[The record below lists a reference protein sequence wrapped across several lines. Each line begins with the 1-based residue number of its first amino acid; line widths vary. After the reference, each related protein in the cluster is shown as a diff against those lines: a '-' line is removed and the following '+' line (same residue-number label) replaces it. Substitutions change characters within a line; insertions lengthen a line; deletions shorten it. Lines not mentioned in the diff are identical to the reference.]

1 MKKINFYVLEIAF
14 LCFLAGCSSASPN
27 AEKKNT
33 VSYLNS
39 IRNQAVN
46 AESGSLTINTEWNIG
61 GEIETV
67 GRQIDFSHRGSKLHY
82 KEAIYDSFA
91 DPSVK
96 PYQTAETSED
106 GTFLIVSSGGDN
118 FTVEVPLEKAP
129 SLEQFFEGVWDTL
142 NSSEI
147 ERIETA
153 EQGDI
158 TSYTIVYSSDYCSSK
173 GNDTEI
179 GSSVLQSKILEL
191 ELMADETVKA
201 VKLNTAGYVSGLN
214 ASETPVSQKT
224 ELYLD

>member
-14 LCFLAGCSSASPN
+14 LCFLAGCSSASLD
-27 AEKKNT
+27 AEKQNT
-33 VSYLNS
+33 VNYLNS
-39 IRNQAVN
+39 IRTQTVN
-46 AESGSLTINTEWNIG
+46 AESGSFIINTEWNIG

-106 GTFLIVSSGGDN
+106 GTSLIVSSGGDN
-118 FTVEVPLEKAP
+118 FTVEVPLDKAP
-129 SLEQFFEGVWDTL
+129 SLDQFFEGVWDTL
-142 NSSEI
+142 HSSEI
-147 ERIETA
+147 ECIETA
-153 EQGDI
+153 KQGNI

-173 GNDTEI
+173 GNDTDI

-191 ELMADETVKA
+191 ELMPDESIKA
-201 VKLNTAGYVSGLN
+201 VKLNTAGYVSGLD

-224 ELYLD
+224 ELYFD

>member
-33 VSYLNS
+33 VNYLNS

-91 DPSVK
+91 DRSAK

-106 GTFLIVSSGGDN
+106 GTYLIVSSEGDN

-158 TSYTIVYSSDYCSSK
+158 TSYTIVYSSDYCSGK

>member
-82 KEAIYDSFA
+82 KEAIYDSSA

-153 EQGDI
+153 EQGYI

>member
-1 MKKINFYVLEIAF
+1 MRKINFYVLGIAV
-14 LCFLAGCSSASPN
+14 LCFLAGCSSDSPD

-39 IRNQAVN
+39 IRTQAVK

-82 KEAIYDSFA
+82 KEAIYDSSA
-91 DPSVK
+91 DHSAK

-106 GTFLIVSSGGDN
+106 GTSLIVSSGGDN

-142 NSSEI
+142 NLSEI

-153 EQGDI
+153 KQGDI
-158 TSYTIVYSSDYCSSK
+158 RSYTIVYSSDYCSSK

>member
-1 MKKINFYVLEIAF
+1 MRKINFYVLGIAV
-14 LCFLAGCSSASPN
+14 LCFLAGCSSDSPD

-39 IRNQAVN
+39 IRIQAVK

-82 KEAIYDSFA
+82 KEAIYDSSA

>member
-33 VSYLNS
+33 VNYLNS

-46 AESGSLTINTEWNIG
+46 AEFGSLTINTEWNIG

-91 DPSVK
+91 DHSAK

-106 GTFLIVSSGGDN
+106 GTYLIVSSEGDN

-153 EQGDI
+153 KQGDI
-158 TSYTIVYSSDYCSSK
+158 TSYTIVYSSDYCSGK

-191 ELMADETVKA
+191 ELTPDESVKA

-214 ASETPVSQKT
+214 DSETPVSQKT
-224 ELYLD
+224 ELYFD

>member
-1 MKKINFYVLEIAF
+1 MKKINFYVLEIAS

-33 VSYLNS
+33 VNYLNS
-39 IRNQAVN
+39 IRTQAVK

-61 GEIETV
+61 G
-67 GRQIDFSHRGSKLHY
+67 
-82 KEAIYDSFA
+82 
-91 DPSVK
+91 
-96 PYQTAETSED
+96 
-106 GTFLIVSSGGDN
+106 
-118 FTVEVPLEKAP
+118 
-129 SLEQFFEGVWDTL
+129 
-142 NSSEI
+142 EI

-224 ELYLD
+224 ELYLN

>member
-1 MKKINFYVLEIAF
+1 MKKINFYMSEIAF
-14 LCFLAGCSSASPN
+14 LCFLAGCSSASLD
-27 AEKKNT
+27 AEKQNT
-33 VSYLNS
+33 VNYLNS
-39 IRNQAVN
+39 IRTQTVN
-46 AESGSLTINTEWNIG
+46 AESGSFIINTEWNIG

-96 PYQTAETSED
+96 PYQTSED
-106 GTFLIVSSGGDN
+106 GTSLIVSSGGDN
-118 FTVEVPLEKAP
+118 FTVEVPLDKAP
-129 SLEQFFEGVWDTL
+129 SLDQFFEGVWDTL
-142 NSSEI
+142 HSSEI
-147 ERIETA
+147 ECIETA
-153 EQGDI
+153 KQGNI

-191 ELMADETVKA
+191 ELMPDESIKA
-201 VKLNTAGYVSGLN
+201 VKLNTAGYVSGLD

-224 ELYLD
+224 ELYFD